1 MSKNKPVYGLT
12 VQVGDLPINIA
23 LKKFKQKI
31 DDSGKLEELKKRM
44 FFEKPTTER
53 KRKKG
58 AARARWLKKLGEQQ
72 RFRHSSIYFTPNTP
86 RIPGITNCWKIS
98 SMVSGVPSMPFSNH
112 HLSRINT
119 LPASE

>member
-12 VQVGDLPINIA
+12 VQVGDLPINVA

-58 AARARWLKKLGEQQ
+58 AARARWLKKLKEQQ
-72 RFRHSSIYFTPNTP
+72 
-86 RIPGITNCWKIS
+86 
-98 SMVSGVPSMPFSNH
+98 
-112 HLSRINT
+112 
-119 LPASE
+119 LPKKLY